1 MNAENGRMFRSALSG
16 YNKDDVNKYILD
28 TDLKNRETLDKLN
41 RDVEDM
47 RKLNIALVDKNEQ
60 LEAKNAEQSIR
71 IAELEAEI
79 ERLVAENKTQAD
91 SIQDITKKHDF
102 YKAQTEAQNEVITR
116 LRDEKASLNETVEVL
131 SGESRSKD
139 EQIKAN
145 AEKYAADI
153 ETLRAAYEAEMEQ
166 VKNAAKTDEGVAYKL
181 DMYDKISSQIGDI
194 LINANRNSDEIISS
208 AKREAEKILLKAN
221 EEAERLKSEWNAVA
235 ETRKAE
241 AEVKSHNVQVGIST
255 SANNAL
261 REIKE
266 EFAGSMNNCVKE
278 IQTCI
283 TEMQYETNALMSF
296 LEQKQAEM
304 NDRIEFYHSNV
315 SDSVEE
321 KLIALDSECSEI
333 INSSSITK

>member
-1 MNAENGRMFRSALSG
+1 MS
-16 YNKDDVNKYILD
+16 
-28 TDLKNRETLDKLN
+28 
-41 RDVEDM
+41 
-47 RKLNIALVDKNEQ
+47 
-60 LEAKNAEQSIR
+60 SI
-71 IAELEAEI
+71 
-79 ERLVAENKTQAD
+79 
-91 SIQDITKKHDF
+91 
-102 YKAQTEAQNEVITR
+102 
-116 LRDEKASLNETVEVL
+116 
-131 SGESRSKD
+131 
-139 EQIKAN
+139 
-145 AEKYAADI
+145 
-153 ETLRAAYEAEMEQ
+153 
-166 VKNAAKTDEGVAYKL
+166 
-181 DMYDKISSQIGDI
+181 
-194 LINANRNSDEIISS
+194 NSDEIISS

-266 EFAGSMNNCVKE
+266 EFAGNMNNCVKE